1 MAHLFRPPQHNV
13 PFLDGLR
20 ALAILAVIAFH
31 SLIQVPEL
39 AFAVRDLSLGR
50 VLLRG
55 GMGVDL
61 FFVLSGYLIG
71 GQLLREGL
79 DTGRV
84 RLGRFYI
91 KRFFRIFPAY
101 YLVLA
106 AVCAWVLW
114 QPFYG
119 AILRGTEPAEAI
131 GLAWSNALYL
141 NNYTGSR
148 VMPWS
153 WSLAVEEHFYLVI
166 PLLVGLVLVKIP
178 LAARTAALWLL
189 FVVPWVARYLAWYS
203 LGIEPIP
210 TGVVPGEHIDRAADA
225 VAWMDAVAVPSH
237 TRFDGLVV
245 GVLCAHAELASGRA
259 RARWSGHGGL
269 LLTAL
274 ALLVLWVY
282 MAGKGGQPIGP
293 VASTMLFG
301 PAALAFGGLLQH
313 CLYRERSWLRRALS
327 LRAFYPVARVS
338 YGMYLL
344 HPILIAALGAT
355 SMHGW
360 LLSLERP
367 LLATG
372 LLIVVN
378 AAVAYAAAMVMFLA
392 WEWPMMRVRARILRT
407 SRT

>member
-1 MAHLFRPPQHNV
+1 MAHLFRAPQQNV

-31 SLIQVPEL
+31 SLIQAPEL
-39 AFAVRDLSLGR
+39 AFAVRDSAIGR
-50 VLLRG
+50 VMLRG

-79 DTGRV
+79 ESGRV
-84 RLGRFYI
+84 GLGRFYV

-114 QPFYG
+114 QPFYD
-119 AILRGTEPAEAI
+119 AILRGTDPGAAI
-131 GLAWSNALYL
+131 GLAWSNVLYL
-141 NNYTGSR
+141 NNYAGSR

-153 WSLAVEEHFYLVI
+153 WSLAVEEHFYLVV
-166 PLLVGLVLVKIP
+166 PLLVGLVLVRIP
-178 LAARTAALWLL
+178 AAARTALLWAL
-189 FVVPWVARYLAWYS
+189 FVVPWVARYLAWQS
-203 LGIEPIP
+203 LGIDPIP
-210 TGVVPGEHIDRAADA
+210 TGVVPGENVDRAADA
-225 VAWMDAVAVPSH
+225 VAWMDRVAVPSH

-245 GVLCAHAELASGRA
+245 GVLCANAQVSSERA
-259 RARWSGHGGL
+259 RRRWSGAGGL
-269 LLTAL
+269 ALTGL

-282 MAGKGGQPIGP
+282 LAGKGGQPIGP

-313 CLYRERSWLRRALS
+313 CLYRERSWLRRVLS
-327 LRAFYPVARVS
+327 FRGFYPVARVS

-344 HPILIAALGAT
+344 HPILIAALGVTAL
-355 SMHGW
+355 HPW
-360 LLSLERP
+360 LAGVGHP
-367 LLATG
+367 LLAA
-372 LLIVVN
+372 LLLVALN
-378 AAVAYAAAMVMFLA
+378 TAVAYVAAVVMFLG
-392 WEWPMMRVRARILRT
+392 WEWPMMRLRERVLRT
-407 SRT
+407 VRT